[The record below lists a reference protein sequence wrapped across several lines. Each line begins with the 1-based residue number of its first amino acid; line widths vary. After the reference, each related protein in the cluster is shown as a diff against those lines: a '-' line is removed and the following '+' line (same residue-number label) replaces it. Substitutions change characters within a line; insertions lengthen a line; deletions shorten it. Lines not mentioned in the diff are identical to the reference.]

1 MVEVRVVDRALPTTG
16 PGPVE
21 RTGAPP
27 DVAVNLHGRGPQSH
41 RALLALRP
49 RVLVAFA
56 SAQAG
61 VCCPPSRADEHEVD
75 RWVRLVRSTGAEC
88 DLDDLRLPYEPE
100 PRGRTVV
107 LHPGAASG
115 SRRWPVD
122 RWKAVGRALARD
134 GYDVVVTG
142 VRAEADLCAA
152 VAAQPGLTDRCGR
165 DDLRGLADL
174 VARASLVLCGDK
186 GVAHLA
192 TALGTPSVLLF
203 GPVSP
208 AQWGPPVDRGLHRV
222 LWHPDGAQ
230 GPGDPHGA
238 ALDPRLARIT
248 VDEVLGTAR
257 GLLSPLA
264 PAVTQPPGRLP
275 LGTSGR

>member
-122 RWKAVGRALARD
+122 RWKAVG
-134 GYDVVVTG
+134 
-142 VRAEADLCAA
+142 
-152 VAAQPGLTDRCGR
+152 
-165 DDLRGLADL
+165 
-174 VARASLVLCGDK
+174 
-186 GVAHLA
+186 
-192 TALGTPSVLLF
+192 TPSVLLF

-208 AQWGPPVDRGLHRV
+208 AQGGPPVDRGLHRV

-238 ALDPRLARIT
+238 ALDPRLA
-248 VDEVLGTAR
+248 GTDR
-257 GLLSPLA
+257 G
-264 PAVTQPPGRLP
+264 R
-275 LGTSGR
+275 R